1 MPFWLTLAVS
11 GLLIGLLYSMM
22 AFGVVLIYRS
32 TGILNFAHTAI
43 AAFFALLFRS
53 LVEDHGWPKWLGLP
67 ATLAVAFVSGMIL
80 YHLVLRRM
88 RHAPVLNQVV
98 ATLALALVV
107 QAVIGVVFSTNIR
120 TIPALFPLTTT
131 EILGLSL
138 SWHQI
143 GVALTGAVV
152 AGALSYYFSR
162 TRSGLSIRALADN
175 RQGAALMGISVVR
188 SEALIWG
195 IAAVLA
201 ALAGILLGPLTL
213 VDLRTVASLMVKV
226 FAAALIG
233 GLAGYGGA
241 VGGAILLGVAEAE
254 FAGYVTSPE
263 VRESLPFF
271 LVIAA
276 LLFRPALQAHWGT
289 LRARFVSL
297 APAGARSAGGVGP

>member
-11 GLLIGLLYSMM
+11 GLVIGLLYSMM

-53 LVEDHGWPKWLGLP
+53 LVEDRGWPKWLGLT
-67 ATLAVAFVSGMIL
+67 ATLGVAFVAGVVL

-131 EILGLSL
+131 NVLGLAL
-138 SWHQI
+138 SWHQV
-143 GVALTGAVV
+143 GVAVSGAVV
-152 AGALSYYFSR
+152 AVGLSYYFSR

-175 RQGAALMGISVVR
+175 RHGATLMGISVAR

-233 GLAGYGGA
+233 GLAGYSGA

-254 FAGYVTSPE
+254 FAGYVTSSE

-271 LVIAA
+271 LVMVA
-276 LLFRPALQAHWGT
+276 LLLRPVLLAQWETFRARVAPALAAAKPIG
-289 LRARFVSL
+289 RVR
-297 APAGARSAGGVGP
+297 

>member
-11 GLLIGLLYSMM
+11 GLVIGLLYSMM

-53 LVEDHGWPKWLGLP
+53 LVEDRGWPKWFALP
-67 ATLAVAFVSGMIL
+67 ATLGVAFVAGVLL

-98 ATLALALVV
+98 ATLAVALVV

-131 EILGLSL
+131 DAFGLAL

-143 GVALTGAVV
+143 GVAVTGAVV
-152 AGALSYYFSR
+152 AVGLSFYFSR

-271 LVIAA
+271 LVMGA
-276 LLFRPALQAHWGT
+276 LLLRPVLLSHWGT
-289 LRARFVSL
+289 LRARV
-297 APAGARSAGGVGP
+297 APPTAAAVKPIGGVR